1 MSLNRKEGKTMKKS
15 LVSIIEKIERLD
27 PLTDAEKMEYIQ
39 YSITEHEGKLAG
51 IPSISTSCMGNPY
64 CKARSENPDLICYY
78 CYAMTYCDY
87 RKSLKNKLYLNTLF
101 YCNYDIPEKAV
112 PLINALYFRFES
124 FGDLIN
130 TRQFK
135 NYCTIAKVNGFHAA
149 LWTKNCFIIAKAI
162 HEGVKIPDNLKIIN
176 SLSRINQT
184 LTKDVYRQRKNKYPF
199 INALFAVY
207 DPGYIQENKVNIN
220 CGGKSCRE
228 CGYKCYLKNNRTTL
242 IREKLK

>member
-1 MSLNRKEGKTMKKS
+1 MEKS
-15 LVSIIEKIERLD
+15 LISIIEKIERLD
-27 PLTDAEKMEYIQ
+27 PLTDAEKMQYIQ

-51 IPSISTSCMGNPY
+51 IPSISTACTNNPY
-64 CKARSENPDLICYY
+64 CAARSKNPCLICYY
-78 CYAMTYCDY
+78 CYAMQYCDY
-87 RKSLKNKLYLNTLF
+87 RRSLKDKLEHNTIF
-101 YCNYDIPEKAV
+101 YTYYDIPEKAI
-112 PLINALYFRFES
+112 PLINTLCFRFES
-124 FGDLIN
+124 FGDLVN

-135 NYCTIAKVNGFHAA
+135 NYCTIAKVNKNVHCA

-176 SLSRINQT
+176 SLATMNKIIHKPLFMT
-184 LTKDVYRQRKNKYPF
+184 RKRKYKF
-199 INALFAVY
+199 INAVFAVY
-207 DPGYIQENKVNIN
+207 DKGYIQENKVNIN